1 MREEFLRGIL
11 YLVIFANLT
20 LITLSLVCYGVSI
33 DYFLF
38 ILVIPI
44 LFNALILCYMEKK
57 YQHFFTIKTLQL
69 SCRDSFM
76 SLLFILSLMF
86 FGSFPIII
94 H

>member
-1 MREEFLRGIL
+1 MREKYLKGIL
-11 YLVIFANLT
+11 YLIVFANLV
-20 LITLSLVCYGVSI
+20 LMTLSLVCYGVSI

-38 ILVIPI
+38 ILIIPI

-57 YQHFFTIKTLQL
+57 CHYFFAIKTLQL
-69 SCRDSFM
+69 SYRVSFM

>member
-1 MREEFLRGIL
+1 MREGILKGIL
-11 YLVIFANLT
+11 YLIVFANLA
-20 LITLSLVCYGVSI
+20 LMTLSLVCYGVSI

-57 YQHFFTIKTLQL
+57 CHHAIKTLQL
-69 SCRDSFM
+69 SYRDSFM
-76 SLLFILSLMF
+76 FLLFISSLMF